1 MDDKLYEQVRGVN
14 PAHGA
19 PHGFFEAVADDEALA
34 HLALAL
40 RALPVGSFQELNGD
54 LRTPEASALAA
65 KVLMEKLLAVGY
77 ELSTVPVERP
87 VVEDGSPVEARDARR
102 HEENVTTTAKAST
115 DAKSK

>member
-1 MDDKLYEQVRGVN
+1 MDDTLYEQVRGVN

-19 PHGFFEAVADDEALA
+19 PYGFFEAVADDESLA

-54 LRTPEASALAA
+54 LRTPEASARAA
-65 KVLMEKLLAVGY
+65 TVLREKLLAVGY
-77 ELSTVPVERP
+77 ELRTRPVPVEKP
-87 VVEDGSPVEARDARR
+87 EPEVKAESRR

-115 DAKSK
+115 SAKSS